1 LPRFHPGITF
11 VELLYWITLP
21 IGVLA
26 VIVMAVIL
34 LRHWKEIRLL
44 NPDSIAEERER
55 QKRDELLL
63 QRLSRVKSQKV
74 APFKAILNG
83 IIFAVKTAYHAAYIR
98 LVRLEKFYKQATA
111 PFAMMAPSTKERV
124 KALIDEARSLARD
137 MKWADAERRYLEA
150 LQVDNRN
157 VDAYKGLGII
167 YLKQKLYPQAKE
179 TFEFIFKSR
188 KADDVVYAA
197 MAEIAEAEKDYIRA
211 EEMRMKAVELR
222 PRLPNRHAELA
233 EFYMDRQEITKA
245 WPHARQAAQLDPKS
259 SRYLELSLETAILLG
274 DREEARRRYD
284 KLRVLSEDRPKLNAL
299 KERIEAMGEGK

>member
-1 LPRFHPGITF
+1 M
-11 VELLYWITLP
+11 LLYWITLP
-21 IGVLA
+21 IGILA
-26 VIVMAVIL
+26 IIVMIVIL
-34 LRHWKEIRLL
+34 MRHWKEIRLL
-44 NPDSIAEERER
+44 NPDSITEERER

-63 QRLSRVKSQKV
+63 QRLSRVKSRKV

-83 IIFAVKTAYHAAYIR
+83 AVYAVKTAYHAAYIR

-124 KALIDEARSLARD
+124 KVLVDEARSLARD

-150 LQVDNRN
+150 LAIDNRN
-157 VDAYKGLGII
+157 FEAYKGLGTI

-179 TFEFIFKSR
+179 TFEFVLKSR

-197 MAEIAEAEKDYIRA
+197 MAEIAEAKDDFVRA
-211 EEMRMKAVELR
+211 EEMRIKAVELR

-233 EFYMDRQEITKA
+233 EFYLERGEIRKA
-245 WPHARQAAQLDPKS
+245 WPHARQAAELDSKS
-259 SRYLELSLETAILLG
+259 ARYLELSLEAAILLG

-284 KLRVLSEDRPKLNAL
+284 KLRVLSDDRPKLQAL
-299 KERIEAMGEGK
+299 KDRIDAIEVKK